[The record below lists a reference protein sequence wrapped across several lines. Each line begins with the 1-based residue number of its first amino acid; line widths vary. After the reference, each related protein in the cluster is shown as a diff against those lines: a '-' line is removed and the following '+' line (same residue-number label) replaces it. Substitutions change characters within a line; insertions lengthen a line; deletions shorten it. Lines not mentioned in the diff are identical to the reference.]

1 MTDYN
6 NDKDLAEILIEGVK
20 VKYGSEKADQ
30 IKTEF
35 GKLEKPQ
42 YRRNAEDLTAVVN
55 RFCIEPAKAE
65 VLEAEAVKSIDD
77 VIESYSGKP
86 SMLKVA
92 AKGTAN
98 LARKAHLHQWY
109 YPLVGFL
116 PAKYQGK
123 IAEKWGD
130 KPFHYTVSNIFFQPA
145 VIMGATYYV
154 MLEKTDS
161 HFVAAVSSV
170 VCGFVDFVGGLFAR
184 TAFAKKLYGSEEVAG
199 SLLFELP
206 YAIAKVAAKAPGKIG
221 EGISYVA
228 RGIEQ
233 CYVDAL
239 QEEQQKLLEAKHQ
252 QEYQN
257 AGVRV
262 VSNQARIEQPEIVLT
277 QDGERF
283 EYDEENS
290 PSSKKHHSRYDGGH

>member
-1 MTDYN
+1 MSTEIIDGNDGTDFHDSSPKSNIASPSKNNYN
-6 NDKDLAEILIEGVK
+6 KDKDLAEILIAGVK
-20 VKYGSEKADQ
+20 VKYGAEKSEQ
-30 IKTEF
+30 
-35 GKLEKPQ
+35 L
-42 YRRNAEDLTAVVN
+42 NAEFERRRQQPAYRGNAEELTAIVDRVCGEDTEIS
-55 RFCIEPAKAE
+55 RPAE
-65 VLEAEAVKSIDD
+65 SIDA
-77 VIESYSGKP
+77 VVESYSGKL
-86 SMLKVA
+86 SMLRVA

-109 YPLVGFL
+109 YPFVGFL

-221 EGISYVA
+221 EGISYV
-228 RGIEQ
+228 
-233 CYVDAL
+233 
-239 QEEQQKLLEAKHQ
+239 
-252 QEYQN
+252 
-257 AGVRV
+257 
-262 VSNQARIEQPEIVLT
+262 
-277 QDGERF
+277 
-283 EYDEENS
+283 
-290 PSSKKHHSRYDGGH
+290 